1 MYTDF
6 YNFKEKP
13 FNLTPSSRFLYL
25 GDIHKEALALLTYG
39 VMERKGFVLLTGE
52 VGAGKTTMIH
62 ALLEGLDKN
71 TQYVYLSNP
80 LFSVK
85 DFVNYLSYSVFKKK
99 ININS
104 KADFLMQF
112 EGFLK
117 EQLQHQR
124 TFILIIDEAQ
134 KLSFE
139 LLEEIRLLS
148 NMETA
153 DEKLINIFL
162 VGQPELNQML
172 SRPECRPLLQRIS
185 IRYHIKALDFN
196 GTCEY
201 ISTRLKMAGGE
212 NGERFIPREAAR
224 AIYQYSGGYPRM
236 INILAD
242 NALLLGYSRGEA
254 RLTPDMVKECYK
266 DLQLN
271 NSFLK
276 SSSNKT
282 ERSGGATKRQLQI
295 SANWKWAI
303 VFLFISVILGFSVY
317 LNKQDVPLRFTGHAS
332 QEIRQSP
339 DIAHTKPIYSEKETN
354 NNKVQNNI
362 TSGYK
367 DENGIPNNFSGDQV
381 LSNMETEPAADEP
394 GETSITVKEGDTLT
408 KLATTIY
415 GYANDE
421 ILKLIQKK
429 NPEIRDINLIET
441 GRTINFP
448 RLHISED
455 GQSYTVHIASF
466 IPFDNA
472 SELFQKLIK
481 DGYEAYIVPSYNAQK
496 GKLFRVT
503 LGNFESEEE
512 ARAYAAWVLEKGIS
526 DYAAPIRLEMK

>member
-1 MYTDF
+1 M
-6 YNFKEKP
+6 
-13 FNLTPSSRFLYL
+13 
-25 GDIHKEALALLTYG
+25 TYG

-52 VGAGKTTMIH
+52 VGAGKTTMIN

-104 KADFLMQF
+104 KADFLIQF

-117 EQLQHQR
+117 EQLQHQK
-124 TFILIIDEAQ
+124 TFLLIIDEAQ

-162 VGQPELNQML
+162 VGQPELNEML

-196 GTCEY
+196 GTCGY
-201 ISTRLKMAGGE
+201 ISTRLKMSGSE
-212 NGERFIPREAAR
+212 DGERIIPREAAR

-254 RLTPDMVKECYK
+254 RLTPDMVRECYR
-266 DLQLN
+266 DLQLDD
-271 NSFLK
+271 SFLK
-276 SSSNKT
+276 SSTNKT
-282 ERSGGATKRQLQI
+282 ERSRGAAKRRLRI
-295 SANWKWAI
+295 SVNWKWAA
-303 VFLFISVILGFSVY
+303 VFLFMIIITGLSFY
-317 LNKQDVPLRFTGHAS
+317 LNRQALLSRFAVPIIPI
-332 QEIRQSP
+332 E
-339 DIAHTKPIYSEKETN
+339 PIYAENEAN
-354 NNKVQNNI
+354 HNKLQNNI
-362 TSGYK
+362 TSGQK
-367 DENGIPNNFSGDQV
+367 DENGMADDLSGDQLLNDV
-381 LSNMETEPAADEP
+381 ETEPAND
-394 GETSITVKEGDTLT
+394 ETSETSVKVKDGDTLT
-408 KLATTIY
+408 KLATNIY

-421 ILKLIQKK
+421 ILKLIQKN

-448 RLHISED
+448 RLHISEN

-466 IPFDNA
+466 IPFENA
-472 SELFQKLIK
+472 GELFQRLIK

-512 ARAYAAWVLEKGIS
+512 AREYAAWVLKNGIS